1 MHVHFFIFLFEK
13 VEQTTENQISQGN
26 PNTCVRIEPIK
37 FGVFKTKNQTKL
49 AYIYNFEKIMQRKI
63 MTIGL

>member
-1 MHVHFFIFLFEK
+1 LEK

-26 PNTCVRIEPIK
+26 PNAFVRIEPMK
-37 FGVFKTKNQTKL
+37 LAFSKTKNQTKL

>member
-1 MHVHFFIFLFEK
+1 MCIFYFIFEK

-26 PNTCVRIEPIK
+26 PNTCVIIEPMK
-37 FGVFKTKNQTKL
+37 FGIFKTKNQTKL

-63 MTIGL
+63 MTTRL